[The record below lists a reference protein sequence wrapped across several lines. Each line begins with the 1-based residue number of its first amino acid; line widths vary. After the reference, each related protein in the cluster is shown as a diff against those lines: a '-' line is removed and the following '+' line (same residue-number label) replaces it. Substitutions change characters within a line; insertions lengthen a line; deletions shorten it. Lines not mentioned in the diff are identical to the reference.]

1 MEESEEEV
9 IVKKPRTRSGR
20 KYNRGDHWIQQRD
33 AAFSRA
39 DGRCEVTKDELFPRV
54 GWYASGEPQHRWKR
68 ACDHIYPERFVRRFC
83 KGADPHVPEN
93 LVVITPALHAKK
105 TAVEW
110 RIFRGDMVGY
120 RQELNRLGFD
130 LALLDRAMTA
140 ICESVKK

>member
-1 MEESEEEV
+1 M
-9 IVKKPRTRSGR
+9 KKPHHRSGR
-20 KYNRGDHWIQQRD
+20 KYPRRRLWLQRRD
-33 AAFSRA
+33 EVFCRA
-39 DGRCEVTKDELFPRV
+39 GGRCEVTGEAILFTKP
-54 GWYASGEPQHRWKR
+54 GHPDQLLWKR
-68 ACDHIYPERFVRRFC
+68 AADHLYPERFVRRFC

-130 LALLDRAMTA
+130 LALLDRAMKA
-140 ICESVKK
+140 ICESVKRAS